1 MINDYIIRWKIKDL
15 EEETTHLKVAI
26 FKEVVNSLA
35 KTFEFKIDEYQD
47 SESNVSIESF
57 SGQTEIM
64 FYPKDRTFNLFYT
77 DDIKNLDIGLVYK
90 DKITKLRLENKFLYC
105 IPYWMPFL
113 FDSEDKKYKQN
124 LINIS
129 LLTPNRPK
137 LKALDIIW

>member
-1 MINDYIIRWKIKDL
+1 
-15 EEETTHLKVAI
+15 
-26 FKEVVNSLA
+26 
-35 KTFEFKIDEYQD
+35 
-47 SESNVSIESF
+47 
-57 SGQTEIM
+57 M